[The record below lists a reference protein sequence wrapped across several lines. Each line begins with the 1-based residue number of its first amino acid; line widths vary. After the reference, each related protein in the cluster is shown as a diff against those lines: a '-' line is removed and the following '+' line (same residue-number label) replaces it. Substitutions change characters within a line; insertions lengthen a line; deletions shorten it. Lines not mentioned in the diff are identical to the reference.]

1 MYGHVGHDV
10 LDWILHCQDLE
21 QMMATARD
29 PADNK
34 HFEHLDDGQLC
45 KAEVFFKA
53 GSAKLRLLPDQEKT
67 FKFDLPLLPRLRVQ
81 AQFRA

>member
-21 QMMATARD
+21 QMLATARD
-29 PADNK
+29 PADNM
-34 HFEHLDDGQLC
+34 HFEHLDNGQLC

-53 GSAKLRLLPDQEKT
+53 GFSQTGIAPGSEED
-67 FKFDLPLLPRLRVQ
+67 FQ
-81 AQFRA
+81 A